1 MNISRRSFVAAGLVV
16 ASSLIASTNPVFAL
30 GQSRANA
37 SIHCLIDTTIDNAQY
52 AGIYLPTREINYSR
66 INLSLFTKPRT
77 AGALSI
83 PASFSETGFSGR
95 SVIGHDSR
103 TRLTGTDSP
112 PYNAT
117 CFIQTEWPDG
127 AIGYGT
133 ASFSSLT
140 MALTAGHCVF
150 SIKHGGFAKSIR
162 VWPGRNGDFIPYGSV
177 DVDSVYLPIEYYQTR
192 DKRFDYAAL
201 GFIPSSFP
209 STLNKRSYLGA
220 HAYYDNNAGGQYI
233 RIDGYPYE
241 SFAEFWG
248 SMGYIE
254 SDPANSSYMWRY
266 SIDTSEGMSGTP
278 LATLAGAPNPSQ
290 IVGIHTSGTNDSS
303 TNPYNYAVK
312 MDSRMLCFATS
323 FRVNGEDW
331 GNA

>member
-1 MNISRRSFVAAGLVV
+1 MQQG
-16 ASSLIASTNPVFAL
+16 
-30 GQSRANA
+30 
-37 SIHCLIDTTIDNAQY
+37 
-52 AGIYLPTREINYSR
+52 
-66 INLSLFTKPRT
+66 
-77 AGALSI
+77 LSI
-83 PASFSETGFSGR
+83 YCVLLISSSDEGITGR

-103 TRLTGTDSP
+103 THLTGTDSP

-117 CFIQTEWPDG
+117 CFIQTTWPDG

-150 SIKHGGFAKSIR
+150 FYKAWGFAKSIR

-177 DVDSVYLPIEYYQTR
+177 DVDSVYIPIEYYQTR

-209 STLNKRSYLGA
+209 SALNKRSYLGA
-220 HAYYDNNAGGQYI
+220 HTYFNNNARGQYI

-241 SFAEFWG
+241 RFAEFWG

-254 SDPANSSYMWRY
+254 SDPANSSYLWRY

-278 LATLAGAPNPSQ
+278 LATLAGAPDPSR

-303 TNPYNYAVK
+303 TDPYNYAVK
-312 MDSRMLCFATS
+312 MNSRMICFAIS